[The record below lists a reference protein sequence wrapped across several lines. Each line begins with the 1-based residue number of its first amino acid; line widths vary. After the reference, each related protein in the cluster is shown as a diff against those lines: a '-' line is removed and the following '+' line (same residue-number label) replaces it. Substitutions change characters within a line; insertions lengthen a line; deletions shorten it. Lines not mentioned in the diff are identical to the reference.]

1 MTHVELDAMWSI
13 ATRKSIEEN
22 QPYTRYE
29 FAKMIAAKEREAC
42 VNVIETHRIPV
53 GNSAAGE
60 MACEWTYDAL
70 KEIRTAIRARG
81 EA

>member
-13 ATRKSIEEN
+13 ATRKSIEDN

-29 FAKMIAAKEREAC
+29 FAKMVAAKEREAC
-42 VNVIETHRIPV
+42 AKVCDDLEQ
-53 GNSAAGE
+53 E
-60 MACEWTYDAL
+60 MCE
-70 KEIRTAIRARG
+70 RTVFYSPEKCANAIRARG

>member
-1 MTHVELDAMWSI
+1 MTHEELDAMWSI

-29 FAKMIAAKEREAC
+29 FAKMVAAKEREAC
-42 VNVIETHRIPV
+42 AVVCDEEFEKHRY
-53 GNSAAGE
+53 SS
-60 MACEWTYDAL
+60 DA
-70 KEIRTAIRARG
+70 IDCAMAIRARG

>member
-1 MTHVELDAMWSI
+1 MTHEELDAMWSI

-29 FAKMIAAKEREAC
+29 FAKMVAAKEREAC
-42 VNVIETHRIPV
+42 AKVCEDLDVHRQLLTWY
-53 GNSAAGE
+53 SQ
-60 MACEWTYDAL
+60 
-70 KEIRTAIRARG
+70 AIRARG

>member
-1 MTHVELDAMWSI
+1 MTHEELDAMWSI

-29 FAKMIAAKEREAC
+29 FAKMVAAKEREAC
-42 VNVIETHRIPV
+42 AT
-53 GNSAAGE
+53 
-60 MACEWTYDAL
+60 ACESMADRFMQGSPLEGNKPYASHECA
-70 KEIRTAIRARG
+70 KAIRARG